1 MEKPLR
7 DLPSLSRLR
16 PFEAAARLE
25 SFTRAAIELGL
36 TQTAVSKQIAALEL
50 ELGVLLF
57 DRRNRA
63 VFLTD
68 EGRRFGQVVSVA
80 LSDIAAEASHL
91 SDHRK
96 STGVVLHCQL
106 CEAIYWLMPR
116 LSDFHES
123 HPSVEVRIVT
133 SVEPITK
140 ASDPFDIAI
149 QSTGRP
155 SGAARLLFTA
165 PDEIYPIC
173 APSLIDDRA
182 LPLRPDDLSAFPLL
196 AHRVVPQEWMEWQG
210 WFDAI
215 GVTAPRA
222 RFVTFDSFPLT
233 LQAAI
238 AGRGMALG
246 WERTVGSLIAE
257 GKLVRPCAESVRRPA
272 DISVFQ
278 GSRRGPRRAVQ
289 ALREW
294 LEQQLIDR

>member
-1 MEKPLR
+1 MENILR

-25 SFTRAAIELGL
+25 SFTRAATELGL

-68 EGRRFGQVVSVA
+68 EGRRFGRVVSGA
-80 LSDIAAEASHL
+80 LADIAAEASL
-91 SDHRK
+91 LGDRRK
-96 STGVVLHCQL
+96 SIGVVLHCQL

-116 LSDFHES
+116 LSDFHER

-133 SVEPITK
+133 SVQPITK
-140 ASDPFDIAI
+140 TSEAFDMAI

-165 PDEIYPIC
+165 PDEVYPIC
-173 APSLIDDRA
+173 APSLIDNQA
-182 LPLRPDDLSAFPLL
+182 LPLSPNDLSAFPLL
-196 AHRVVPQEWMEWQG
+196 AHRVAPQEWMEWHD
-210 WFDAI
+210 WFVAI
-215 GVTAPRA
+215 GATGPNA
-222 RFVTFDSFPLT
+222 RFLTFDSFPLT

-246 WERTVGSLIAE
+246 WGRTVGDLVAE
-257 GKLVRPCAESVRRPA
+257 GKLVRPCAESVHRPA
-272 DISVFQ
+272 DMSVFQ
-278 GSRRGPRRAVQ
+278 GSRRGPRKAVQ

-294 LEQQLIDR
+294 LQQQLVDG

>member
-1 MEKPLR
+1 MENSLR
-7 DLPSLSRLR
+7 SLPSLSRLR

-25 SFTRAAIELGL
+25 SFTRAATELGL

-50 ELGVLLF
+50 ELGALLF

-68 EGRRFGQVVSVA
+68 EGRRFGRVVSAA
-80 LSDIAAEASHL
+80 LADIAAEASLL

-116 LSDFHES
+116 LSDFHER

-140 ASDPFDIAI
+140 ASKPFDIAI

-155 SGAARLLFTA
+155 SGATQLLFTA
-165 PDEIYPIC
+165 PDEIYPVC
-173 APSLIDDRA
+173 APGLIDDRA
-182 LPLRPDDLSAFPLL
+182 LPLSPGDLNAFPLL
-196 AHRVVPQEWMEWQG
+196 AHRVSPQEWMEWQD
-210 WFDAI
+210 WFVAI
-215 GVTAPRA
+215 GVAGPRA
-222 RFVTFDSFPLT
+222 RLVTFDSFPLT

-246 WERTVGSLIAE
+246 WDRTVGNLVAE
-257 GKLVRPCAESVRRPA
+257 GKLVRPCAESVRRPS
-272 DISVFQ
+272 DISVFR
-278 GSRRGPRRAVQ
+278 GSRRGPRKAVQ

-294 LEQQLIDR
+294 LEQQLID

>member
-7 DLPSLSRLR
+7 SLPSLSRLR

-25 SFTRAAIELGL
+25 SFTRAATELGL
-36 TQTAVSKQIAALEL
+36 TQTAVSKQIAGLEL
-50 ELGVLLF
+50 ELGVPLF

-68 EGRRFGQVVSVA
+68 EGMRFGRVVSAA
-80 LSDIAAEASHL
+80 LADIAAEASIL
-91 SDHRK
+91 GDRRK
-96 STGVVLHCQL
+96 STGVILHCQL

-116 LSDFHES
+116 LSDFHER
-123 HPSVEVRIVT
+123 HPSVEVRVVT
-133 SVEPITK
+133 SVDPITK

-155 SGAARLLFTA
+155 SGAARLLFSA
-165 PDEIYPIC
+165 SDEVFPIC
-173 APSLIDDRA
+173 APSLIKERA
-182 LPLRPDDLSAFPLL
+182 LPLSVSELGAFQLL
-196 AHRVVPQEWMEWQG
+196 VHRVDPQEWMEWHD
-210 WFDAI
+210 WFAAA
-215 GVTAPRA
+215 GATAPRT

-238 AGRGMALG
+238 AGRGVALG
-246 WERTVGSLIAE
+246 WGRTVGNLIAE
-257 GKLVRPCAESVRRPA
+257 GKLVRPCAESVLRPA

-278 GSRRGPRRAVQ
+278 GSRRGPRKDVH

-294 LEQQLIDR
+294 LEQQLVN